1 MTLPVTGDPLTPA
14 RTTAAVTLLLAD
26 YCAHLDADRLEAWC
40 DLFADESSYRI
51 VPRENR
57 VQNLPAAILHLE
69 NKRMIL
75 DRIAVL
81 RTAAV
86 YNIHVDRHLISGV
99 RVLDAAAGSAVFE
112 ANFCVYQSDQEGRTK
127 LFCTGLYEGE
137 VSLAPRLLFTRQTAV
152 VDTFSVPA
160 LLAVPI

>member
-1 MTLPVTGDPLTPA
+1 MTPA
-14 RTTAAVTLLLAD
+14 ETTFAVNALLAE

-40 DLFADESSYRI
+40 DLFAENSSYRI

-57 VQNLPAAILHLE
+57 VQGLPAAILHLE
-69 NKRMIL
+69 NRNMIR
-75 DRIAVL
+75 DRVTVL

-86 YNIHVDRHLISGV
+86 YNIHVDRHLYSAL
-99 RVLDAAAGSAVFE
+99 RVIESTDNVAKFE

-127 LFCTGLYEGE
+127 LFCTGIYEGQ
-137 VSLAPRLLFTRQTAV
+137 VALAPRAQFVEQTV
-152 VDTFSVPA
+152 LVDTFSIPA

>member
-1 MTLPVTGDPLTPA
+1 MKAADALP
-14 RTTAAVTLLLAD
+14 AVTALLAD
-26 YCAHLDADRLEAWC
+26 YCAHLDADRLEEWC
-40 DLFADESSYRI
+40 GLFEDSASYRI

-57 VQNLPAAILHLE
+57 VQNLPAAILHFS
-69 NKRMIL
+69 NKRMIA
-75 DRIAVL
+75 DRITVL

-86 YNIHVDRHLISGV
+86 FNIHVDRHIVSAI
-99 RVLDAAAGSAVFE
+99 RVTEARAGSARFE

-137 VSLAPRLLFTRQTAV
+137 ATLGPHPRLRHQTVV
-152 VDTFSVPA
+152 VDTFSIPA

>member
-1 MTLPVTGDPLTPA
+1 MSVALD
-14 RTTAAVTLLLAD
+14 AVNALLAD

-40 DLFADESSYRI
+40 ELFADQSSYRI

-57 VQNLPAAILHLE
+57 VQGLPAAILHLA
-69 NKRMIL
+69 NRRMIQ
-75 DRIAVL
+75 DRVTVL

-86 YNIHVDRHLISGV
+86 YNIHVDRHMV
-99 RVLDAAAGSAVFE
+99 SAVRILEATATAAKYE

-137 VSLAPRLLFTRQTAV
+137 VVLGARPLFTRQVAI
-152 VDTFSVPA
+152 VDTFSIPA

>member
-1 MTLPVTGDPLTPA
+1 MKPADALP
-14 RTTAAVTLLLAD
+14 AVTALLAD
-26 YCAHLDADRLEAWC
+26 YCAHLDADRLEDRC
-40 DLFADESSYRI
+40 GLFAESASYRI

-57 VQNLPAAILHLE
+57 VRNLPAAILHLS
-69 NKRMIL
+69 NKRMIT
-75 DRIAVL
+75 DRVTVL

-86 YNIHVDRHLISGV
+86 YNIHVDRHIVSAIRVTGV
-99 RVLDAAAGSAVFE
+99 GAGSAKYE

-137 VSLAPRLLFTRQTAV
+137 VALGEQPLFLGQTVV
-152 VDTFSVPA
+152 VDTFSIPA

>member
-1 MTLPVTGDPLTPA
+1 MGRALE
-14 RTTAAVTLLLAD
+14 AVNALLAD

-40 DLFADESSYRI
+40 ELFAEDSSYRI

-57 VQNLPAAILHLE
+57 VRGLPAAILHLA
-69 NKRMIL
+69 NRRMIQ
-75 DRIAVL
+75 DRVTVL

-86 YNIHVDRHLISGV
+86 YNIHVDRHMV
-99 RVLDAAAGSAVFE
+99 SAVRILEETGTTAKYE

-137 VSLAPRLLFTRQTAV
+137 VALGATPRFTRQEAI
-152 VDTFSVPA
+152 VDTFSIPA

>member
-1 MTLPVTGDPLTPA
+1 VAGSNVLSIVTA
-14 RTTAAVTLLLAD
+14 LLAD
-26 YCAHLDADRLEAWC
+26 YAAHLDADRLEVWC

-57 VQNLPAAILHLE
+57 AQNLPAAILHLG
-69 NKRMIL
+69 NKRMIR
-75 DRIAVL
+75 DRITVL

-86 YNIHVDRHLISGV
+86 YNIHVDRHMVSAI
-99 RVLDAAAGSAVFE
+99 RVLEASADTATYE

-127 LFCTGLYEGE
+127 LFCTGVYEGE
-137 VSLAPRLLFTRQTAV
+137 VALVGEARFLKQTVV
-152 VDTFSVPA
+152 VDTFSIPA

>member
-1 MTLPVTGDPLTPA
+1 MKTLSVVSATGQALP
-14 RTTAAVTLLLAD
+14 AVTALLAD

-57 VQNLPAAILHLE
+57 LQNLPAAILHLA
-69 NKRMIL
+69 NKRMIR
-75 DRIAVL
+75 DRITVL

-86 YNIHVDRHLISGV
+86 YNIHVDRHIVSAI
-99 RVLDAAAGSAVFE
+99 RVLKADSGTAEYEAG
-112 ANFCVYQSDQEGRTK
+112 FCVYQSDQEGRTK
-127 LFCTGLYEGE
+127 LFCTGVYEGE
-137 VSLAPRLLFTRQTAV
+137 VLLAQQPLLTRQAVV
-152 VDTFSVPA
+152 VDTFSIPA

>member
-1 MTLPVTGDPLTPA
+1 MGPNDAL
-14 RTTAAVTLLLAD
+14 AAVNALLAD

-57 VQNLPAAILHLE
+57 AQNLPAAILHLE
-69 NKRMIL
+69 NKRMIT
-75 DRIAVL
+75 DRITVL

-86 YNIHVDRHLISGV
+86 YNIHVDRHIYSGV
-99 RVLDAAAGSAVFE
+99 RVLKADDNAATFE

-127 LFCTGLYEGE
+127 LFCTGIYEGE
-137 VSLAPRLLFTRQTAV
+137 VTLSPQPRFISQTAV
-152 VDTFSVPA
+152 VDTFAIPA

>member
-1 MTLPVTGDPLTPA
+1 MNSEDALP
-14 RTTAAVTLLLAD
+14 AVTALLAD
-26 YCAHLDADRLEAWC
+26 YCAHLDADRLEQWVG
-40 DLFADESSYRI
+40 LFAETASYRI

-57 VQNLPAAILHLE
+57 VQGLPAAILHLS
-69 NKRMIL
+69 NKRMIA
-75 DRIAVL
+75 DRITVL

-86 YNIHVDRHLISGV
+86 FNIHVDRHMVSAIRVIERLPDSV
-99 RVLDAAAGSAVFE
+99 RYE

-137 VSLAPRLLFTRQTAV
+137 VALGPQPRFLQQTAL
-152 VDTFSVPA
+152 VDTFSIPA

>member
-1 MTLPVTGDPLTPA
+1 MTRADALPVV
-14 RTTAAVTLLLAD
+14 TALLAD

-57 VQNLPAAILHLE
+57 VQNLPAAILHLG
-69 NKRMIL
+69 NKRMIR
-75 DRIAVL
+75 DRITVL

-86 YNIHVDRHLISGV
+86 YNIHVDRHFVSAI
-99 RVLDAAAGSAVFE
+99 RVLEVSAESARYE
-112 ANFCVYQSDQEGRTK
+112 ANFCVYQSDQEGRTR
-127 LFCTGLYEGE
+127 LFCTGVYEGE
-137 VSLAPRLLFTRQTAV
+137 IALAGDARFRRQEVV
-152 VDTFSVPA
+152 VDTFSIPA

>member
-1 MTLPVTGDPLTPA
+1 MSHAASVVTA
-14 RTTAAVTLLLAD
+14 LLAD
-26 YCAHLDADRLEAWC
+26 YCAHLDADRLEDWC
-40 DLFADESSYRI
+40 GLFSADSSYRI

-57 VQNLPAAILHLE
+57 MQGLPAAILHLA
-69 NKRMIL
+69 NRSMIQ
-75 DRIAVL
+75 DRITVL

-86 YNIHVDRHLISGV
+86 YNIHVDRHMVSGI
-99 RVLDAAAGSAVFE
+99 RVLASNAEVVTYD

-137 VSLAPRLLFTRQTAV
+137 VILAPRPLFRRQEVV
-152 VDTFSVPA
+152 VDTFSIPA

>member
-1 MTLPVTGDPLTPA
+1 MKPADALPA
-14 RTTAAVTLLLAD
+14 ITALLAD
-26 YCAHLDADRLEAWC
+26 YCAHLDADRLEDWC
-40 DLFADESSYRI
+40 TLFAESASYRI

-57 VQNLPAAILHLE
+57 VQNLPAAILHLS
-69 NKRMIL
+69 NKRMIT
-75 DRIAVL
+75 DRITVL

-86 YNIHVDRHLISGV
+86 YNIHVDRHMLSAI
-99 RVLDAAAGSAVFE
+99 RVTGIGAGTARYE

-137 VSLAPRLLFTRQTAV
+137 VALTEQPRLLGQTVV
-152 VDTFSVPA
+152 VDTFSIPA

>member
-1 MTLPVTGDPLTPA
+1 MISAEALP
-14 RTTAAVTLLLAD
+14 AVTALLAD

-40 DLFADESSYRI
+40 ELFAEDSSYRI

-57 VQNLPAAILHLE
+57 VQDLPAAILHLGS
-69 NKRMIL
+69 KGMIR
-75 DRIAVL
+75 DRITVL

-86 YNIHVDRHLISGV
+86 YNIHVDRHIVSTI
-99 RVLDAAAGSAVFE
+99 RVLEAGAGAAKYE

-137 VSLAPRLLFTRQTAV
+137 MALAPKPLFRRQTV
-152 VDTFSVPA
+152 IVDTFSIPA
-160 LLAVPI
+160 LLAVPL

>member
-1 MTLPVTGDPLTPA
+1 MRPSDAGPISPGEVLARVTT
-14 RTTAAVTLLLAD
+14 LLAD

-40 DLFADESSYRI
+40 TLFDDSASYRI

-57 VQNLPAAILHLE
+57 VQNLPAAILHLS
-69 NKRMIL
+69 NKRMIT

-86 YNIHVDRHLISGV
+86 YNIHVDRHLLSAI
-99 RVLDAAAGSAVFE
+99 RVVGGDARNARYE

-127 LFCTGLYEGE
+127 LFCTGMYEGA
-137 VSLAPRLLFTRQTAV
+137 VALDGAPRLLAQEVV
-152 VDTFSVPA
+152 VDTFAIPA

>member
-1 MTLPVTGDPLTPA
+1 MSALSTVTA
-14 RTTAAVTLLLAD
+14 LLAD

-57 VQNLPAAILHLE
+57 AQDLPAAILHLG
-69 NKRMIL
+69 NKRAIC
-75 DRIAVL
+75 DRITVL

-86 YNIHVDRHLISGV
+86 YNIHVDRHIVSAI
-99 RVLDAAAGSAVFE
+99 RVAPAPAQTATYE
-112 ANFCVYQSDQEGRTK
+112 ANFVVYQSDQEGRTR
-127 LFCTGLYEGE
+127 LFCTGIYEGE
-137 VSLAPRLLFTRQTAV
+137 VSLGGEPRFLRQAVV
-152 VDTFSVPA
+152 VDTFAIPA